1 MAVDTNNRTTVTVG
15 GVEYEIEA
23 SNGAVEIYAKEF
35 RDTAE
40 KPFTGNL
47 ITDMMADSVMLSNS
61 GSTLIMWCDIPH
73 VEGALW
79 AMAKAAGSTKD
90 SFAKWHKRLNSA
102 PIDPME
108 TTEAIH
114 IIFGDFGDRTFFR
127 FLSRSGDAGVPDNES
142 EKEEELHVI

>member
-90 SFAKWHKRLNSA
+90 SFAKWHKRLNSS

-108 TTEAIH
+108 ATEAIH

-127 FLSRSGDAGVPDNES
+127 FLSGSGDAGVPDNES
-142 EKEEELHVI
+142 EKEEELHVV

>member
-90 SFAKWHKRLNSA
+90 SFAKWHKRLNSS

-127 FLSRSGDAGVPDNES
+127 FLSGSGDAGVPDNES
-142 EKEEELHVI
+142 EKEEELHVV

>member
-90 SFAKWHKRLNSA
+90 SFAKWHKRLNSS

-108 TTEAIH
+108 TTEAVH
-114 IIFGDFGDRTFFR
+114 IVFGDFGDRTFFR
-127 FLSRSGDAGVPDNES
+127 FLSGPGDAGVPDNKS
-142 EKEEELHVI
+142 EKEEELHVV